1 MRALRPLLY
10 TQLLLLSAAASAL
23 LAPPL
28 HYQNVRR
35 PATQQ
40 QGLVMNAA
48 GERPIPELVD
58 VYELGALV
66 AYKGWKVD
74 VMVAESRWASG
85 HDITSKL
92 EIMRRKQ
99 RLHEGERSDVMLE
112 VLDGVKQGLT
122 YDGWKLDVMVA
133 EFRWSMGQDITSI
146 QEIMRREQRLHDSR
160 Q

>member
-1 MRALRPLLY
+1 MMRALRPLLY

-66 AYKGWKVD
+66 TYDGWKVD

-92 EIMRRKQ
+92 EFMRRKQ
-99 RLHEGERSDVMLE
+99 RLH
-112 VLDGVKQGLT
+112 
-122 YDGWKLDVMVA
+122 
-133 EFRWSMGQDITSI
+133 
-146 QEIMRREQRLHDSR
+146 DSR
-160 Q
+160 QESISESLKLDLLYLRLGCLERYAQVRWLAT